1 MSTPIS
7 ERIPVLL
14 LTGFL
19 GSGKTTLLRALL
31 AQPVMADSAVLI
43 NELGA
48 QGLDHQL
55 AWGSTGNTGNTGNAT
70 LLANGCV
77 CCTVRDD
84 LLAVM
89 EDLYWARLQR
99 RMPRFVRLV
108 IETTGLADPLPI
120 IEALQQPGLVSERYV
135 LQAVLCTADATQG
148 LGQLQR
154 HPESLSQ
161 AALADVLL
169 LTKTDLLPAHEGD
182 AQCSALQQRLQ
193 RINPS
198 AALRACVRGELPAQ
212 WLLDLGLIEA
222 PTRDPQRARAH
233 LRLVHGEQAQSR
245 AKSGQVPD
253 LFDHSDGSPARIGIV
268 GHSRVHCFSLRFPAS
283 LPEDLARSALQ
294 QLLAE
299 IPALRIK
306 GLLRL
311 QRRLRLRSPRDH
323 ESESDQ
329 PATTCVV
336 QAAGDQL
343 HDFEPLPDALREDE
357 AGYLVFITRSTG
369 QATGTP
375 SAVLA
380 ALRRHAL
387 GATMVGT
394 TG

>member
-31 AQPVMADSAVLI
+31 AQPAMADSAVLI

-55 AWGSTGNTGNTGNAT
+55 AWGSTGNTGNTT

-135 LQAVLCTADATQG
+135 LHAVLCTADATQG
-148 LGQLQR
+148 LRQLQA

-169 LTKTDLLPAHEGD
+169 LTKVDQLPAQASDPQLTH
-182 AQCSALQQRLQ
+182 LQQRLR

-198 AALRACVRGELPAQ
+198 AALRHCVRGELPAQ

-222 PTRDPQRARAH
+222 PTHHPQRARSH
-233 LRLVHGEQAQSR
+233 LRLVHDEQAQSR
-245 AKSGQVPD
+245 ANSGQVPD
-253 LFDHSDGSPARIGIV
+253 LFDHSDGSPARIGVV

-283 LPEDLARSALQ
+283 LNEDVVRIALQ
-294 QLLAE
+294 GLLTQT
-299 IPALRIK
+299 PALRIK

-311 QRRLRLRSPRDH
+311 RRHPQQGA
-323 ESESDQ
+323 DQ
-329 PATTCVV
+329 PAETCVV
-336 QAAGDQL
+336 QATGDQL
-343 HDFEPLPDALREDE
+343 YDFEPLPDALREDE
-357 AGYLVFITRSTG
+357 AGYLVFITRSTSQG
-369 QATGTP
+369 NGSPA
-375 SAVLA
+375 AVLA
-380 ALRRHAL
+380 ALRRSAL
-387 GATMVGT
+387 GSTDIDTAG
-394 TG
+394 

>member
-1 MSTPIS
+1 MSTLIS

-31 AQPVMADSAVLI
+31 AQPAMADSAVLI

-55 AWGSTGNTGNTGNAT
+55 AWGSTGNTGNAT
-70 LLANGCV
+70 LLSNGCV

-169 LTKTDLLPAHEGD
+169 LTKTDLLPAHEAD
-182 AQCSALQQRLQ
+182 PQFSALQQRLQ

-222 PTRDPQRARAH
+222 PTHDPQRARSH
-233 LRLVHGEQAQSR
+233 LRLVHDEQAQSR
-245 AKSGQVPD
+245 ANRGQVPD
-253 LFDHSDGSPARIGIV
+253 LFDNSDGSPARIGIV
-268 GHSRVHCFSLRFPAS
+268 GHSRVHCFSLRFPVS

-294 QLLAE
+294 QLLSE

-311 QRRLRLRSPRDH
+311 QRRSPRDH
-323 ESESDQ
+323 QSEPDQ

-343 HDFEPLPDALREDE
+343 YDFEPLPDALREDE

-375 SAVLA
+375 TAVLA
-380 ALRRHAL
+380 ALGRHAL
-387 GATMVGT
+387 GATTVGT

>member
-19 GSGKTTLLRALL
+19 GSGKTTLLRQLL
-31 AQPVMADSAVLI
+31 AQTAMADSAVLI

-55 AWGSTGNTGNTGNAT
+55 AWGSTGNTGSTSSAT

-120 IEALQQPGLVSERYV
+120 IEGLQQPGLVSERYV

-148 LGQLQR
+148 LDQLQR

-169 LTKTDLLPAHEGD
+169 LTKTDLLPAHQAD
-182 AQCSALQQRLQ
+182 ALLDALQQRLQ
-193 RINPS
+193 RINPA

-222 PTRDPQRARAH
+222 ATHDPQRARAH
-233 LRLVHGEQAQSR
+233 LRLVRDEHARSR
-245 AKSGQVPD
+245 ADSSQMPD
-253 LFDHSDGSPARIGIV
+253 LFDHSDGSPARIGVV
-268 GHSRVHCFSLRFPAS
+268 GHSRVHCFCLRFPLS
-283 LPEDLARSALQ
+283 LPEDVARGALQ
-294 QLLAE
+294 QLLSE

-311 QRRLRLRSPRDH
+311 RPSLHREQGP
-323 ESESDQ
+323 DQ

-343 HDFEPLPDALREDE
+343 YDFEPLPDALREEE
-357 AGYLVFITRSTG
+357 AGYLVFITRSTR
-369 QATGTP
+369 QATGTQA
-375 SAVLA
+375 AVLA

-387 GATMVGT
+387 GATALST
-394 TG
+394 PR

>member
-1 MSTPIS
+1 VSTPIS

-31 AQPVMADSAVLI
+31 AQPAMADSAVLI

-55 AWGSTGNTGNTGNAT
+55 AWGSTGNTGNAT
-70 LLANGCV
+70 LLSNGCV

-169 LTKTDLLPAHEGD
+169 LTKTDLLPAHEAD
-182 AQCSALQQRLQ
+182 PQFSALQQRLQ

-212 WLLDLGLIEA
+212 WLLDLGLIDA
-222 PTRDPQRARAH
+222 PTHDPQRARSH
-233 LRLVHGEQAQSR
+233 LRLVHDEQAQSR
-245 AKSGQVPD
+245 ANRGQAPD

-283 LPEDLARSALQ
+283 LPESLARSALQ
-294 QLLAE
+294 QLLSE

-311 QRRLRLRSPRDH
+311 QRRSPHDH

-329 PATTCVV
+329 PAETCVV

-343 HDFEPLPDALREDE
+343 YDFEPLPDALREDE

-375 SAVLA
+375 TAVLA

-387 GATMVGT
+387 GATMIGT